1 MCLNKSINTIMEKYM
16 RSHVKFNK
24 KINCLVIKSPSSIE
38 KNVVTV
44 NLSNSQ
50 NVSYF
55 CIDKLEENNTR
66 FFGLFYENLTHEDSI
81 RVLTFNSIEDA
92 QECKNKIDKELMRR
106 TDKMSVMKGVV
117 LLLATV
123 LLLKI
128 ILLPNNSLSLAD
140 NLSNEVNSASNMNN
154 ILQQYSQEQLANYM
168 KSKKENNLQEN
179 KSENFNEEQ
188 SVRGSSKQS
197 ADDLEK
203 LLNSSK

>member
-1 MCLNKSINTIMEKYM
+1 M

-24 KINCLVIKSPSSIE
+24 KINCLVIKSPNSIE

-55 CIDKLEENNTR
+55 CIDKLEEDNTR
-66 FFGLFYENLTHEDSI
+66 FFGLFYENLTHDDSI
-81 RVLTFNSIEDA
+81 RLLTFNSIEDA
-92 QECKNKIDKELMRR
+92 QECKNKIDKELIRR

-128 ILLPNNSLSLAD
+128 ILLPNNSLSLTD
-140 NLSNEVNSASNMNN
+140 NLSNEVSSASNINN
-154 ILQQYSQEQLANYM
+154 ILQQQSQEQLANYM
-168 KSKKENNLQEN
+168 KSKKANEGNNNLQESKVE
-179 KSENFNEEQ
+179 KSDEEQ
-188 SVRGSSKQS
+188 GVRASSRQS

>member
-1 MCLNKSINTIMEKYM
+1 M

-55 CIDKLEENNTR
+55 CIDKLEEENTR
-66 FFGLFYENLTHEDSI
+66 FFGLFYENLTHDDSI
-81 RVLTFNSIEDA
+81 RLLTFNSIEDA

-128 ILLPNNSLSLAD
+128 ILLPNNTLSLTD
-140 NLSNEVNSASNMNN
+140 NLSNEVSSASNINN
-154 ILQQYSQEQLANYM
+154 ILQQQSQEQIANYM
-168 KSKKENNLQEN
+168 KSKKANEANNKLQESN
-179 KSENFNEEQ
+179 VEKSDEEQ
-188 SVRGSSKQS
+188 GVRASSKQS